1 MRSCCQT
8 DHHRELANPPD
19 TPFKATPFT
28 YINRAYKRLF
38 ATEEDR
44 AREQLIKKTRQET
57 AALERESETWR
68 QRTAALEKR
77 ISQLEEA
84 KAAPSSLMHRA
95 ALAAS
100 FQKK

>member
-1 MRSCCQT
+1 MRSWCQI

-19 TPFKATPFT
+19 KPFKATPLT
-28 YINRAYKRLF
+28 YINRAYRRLF

-44 AREQLIKKTRQET
+44 AREELIEKTRQET

-68 QRTAALEKR
+68 QQNAALEKR
-77 ISQLEEA
+77 ISQLEQA
-84 KAAPSSLMHRA
+84 KAAPSKLTHRA